1 MRPALLIGAALLFA
15 LPAAAQPTN
24 RTKARATN
32 TPARNLPTAKARP
45 MAVARVGVP
54 HTLQEALIQT
64 YSYNP
69 ALLAERAKLRATDEG
84 VPQAVAGWRP
94 TVIVA
99 GTAGYGDGLTRQFI
113 AGSHQKL
120 PTDRNIYTAQATA
133 TQPIYSG
140 GRVRS
145 SIHKAKNAVYAERA
159 NLVGQEE
166 SAFADTVNA
175 YVGVIQAR
183 QVAAIDRNNEDVLK
197 QQLQATQDRF
207 RVGEITQTDVAQAQA
222 ALASATATRLTAEG
236 SVQTAE
242 AAYLR
247 AVGSPPPPDLAEPQ
261 PLNLPIRN
269 EQQAAAMAGDNNPQV
284 IAALFNLAGA
294 HNAVDVAFGALLP
307 QLSLQGQAFQSTNAT
322 QRSFET
328 NGYQV
333 TANLSVPLYQGG
345 AEYSAVR
352 QARETVTQQSRVVDD
367 ARRTAV
373 QNAVQA
379 WETLQAARASAD
391 SSRAAV
397 QANEI
402 ALEGI
407 ERQAL
412 VGTATTLDVLI
423 TQQTLL
429 NSRINLVQ
437 NLANIVTAS
446 YSVASAIGRLTAHDL
461 GLPVVSYDDTAYY
474 EAVKN
479 KWFGLSGPDEQQL
492 YGRQPALQTV
502 AQQPGASR

>member
-15 LPAAAQPTN
+15 PPALAQT
-24 RTKARATN
+24 RAGS
-32 TPARNLPTAKARP
+32 PPRGRVA
-45 MAVARVGVP
+45 AVAHPVVAHPVVAHPVANAPR
-54 HTLQEALIQT
+54 TLTEALVQT

-94 TVIVA
+94 TIIMA
-99 GTAGYGDGLTRQFI
+99 GSAGYGDGLTREF
-113 AGSHQKL
+113 ASSNNQKL
-120 PTDRNIYTAQATA
+120 RTERDIATAQATA
-133 TQPIYSG
+133 TQPLYTG
-140 GRVRS
+140 GRVRA
-145 SIHKAKNAVYAERA
+145 SIHRAKNAVFAERA
-159 NLVGQEE
+159 TLIGQEE
-166 SAFADTVNA
+166 SAFSDTVSA

-183 QVAAIDRNNEDVLK
+183 QVAEIDRNNEQVLK

-247 AVGSPPPPDLAEPQ
+247 AIGSAPPPDLVAPQ
-261 PLNLPIRN
+261 PLHLPLRS
-269 EQQAAAMAGDNNPQV
+269 EQQAATMASDNNPTV
-284 IAALFNLAGA
+284 ISALFNLSGA
-294 HNAVDVAFGALLP
+294 RNAVDVAFGALLP
-307 QLSLQGQAFQSTNAT
+307 QISLQGQALQNNNVT
-322 QRSFET
+322 QRSFTT

-333 TANLSVPLYQGG
+333 LANLSVPLYQGG
-345 AEYSAVR
+345 AEYAAVR
-352 QARETVTQQSRVVDD
+352 QARETVTQSDRLVAD

-379 WETLQAARASAD
+379 WETLQAALASAD

-397 QANEI
+397 QANEV

-423 TQQTLL
+423 TQQALL
-429 NSRINLVQ
+429 NARTSLVQ

-446 YSVASAIGRLTAHDL
+446 YAVASAIGRLTARDL
-461 GLPVVSYDDTAYY
+461 GLPVNFYNDTAYY

-479 KWFGLSGPDEQQL
+479 KWFGLSGPDERQL
-492 YGRQPALQTV
+492 YGTS
-502 AQQPGASR
+502 PGRRP

>member
-15 LPAAAQPTN
+15 PPALAQTRAGSPTHGRVAAVVHPAANAP
-24 RTKARATN
+24 RTLAD
-32 TPARNLPTAKARP
+32 
-45 MAVARVGVP
+45 
-54 HTLQEALIQT
+54 ALVQT

-94 TVIVA
+94 TVVMA
-99 GTAGYGDGLTRQFI
+99 GSAGYGNGLTREFI
-113 AGSHQKL
+113 GNSNQKL
-120 PTDRNIYTAQATA
+120 LTDRDIATAQATA
-133 TQPIYSG
+133 TQPLYTG
-140 GRVRS
+140 GRVRAS
-145 SIHKAKNAVYAERA
+145 VHKAKNAVFAERA
-159 NLVGQEE
+159 TLISEEE
-166 SAFADTVNA
+166 SAFSDTVNA
-175 YVGVIQAR
+175 YVGVVQAR
-183 QVAAIDRNNEDVLK
+183 DIAAIDRNNEAVLV
-197 QQLQATQDRF
+197 QQLKATQDRF

-242 AAYLR
+242 AAYIR
-247 AVGSPPPPDLAEPQ
+247 AIGSAPPADLVPPQ
-261 PLNLPIRN
+261 PLHLPVRS
-269 EQQAAAMAGDNNPQV
+269 EQQAAAMAGDNNPSV
-284 IAALFNLAGA
+284 ISALFNLAGA
-294 HNAVDVAFGALLP
+294 RNAVDVAFGALLP
-307 QLSLQGQAFQSTNAT
+307 QISLQGQAFQSNNSS
-322 QRSFET
+322 QRNFVS

-333 TANLSVPLYQGG
+333 LANLSVPLYQGG

-352 QARETVTQQSRVVDD
+352 QARETVTQEDRLVAD

-379 WETLQAARASAD
+379 WETLQAALASAA

-397 QANEI
+397 QANRV
-402 ALEGI
+402 ALEGT

-423 TQQTLL
+423 TQQQLL
-429 NSRINLVQ
+429 NSQTSLVQ

-446 YSVASAIGRLTAHDL
+446 YAVASAIGRLTARDL
-461 GLPVVSYDDTAYY
+461 ALPVNFYNDTAYY

-479 KWFGLSGPDEQQL
+479 KWFGLRGPDEQRL
-492 YGRQPALQTV
+492 YGSSPDHRP
-502 AQQPGASR
+502 